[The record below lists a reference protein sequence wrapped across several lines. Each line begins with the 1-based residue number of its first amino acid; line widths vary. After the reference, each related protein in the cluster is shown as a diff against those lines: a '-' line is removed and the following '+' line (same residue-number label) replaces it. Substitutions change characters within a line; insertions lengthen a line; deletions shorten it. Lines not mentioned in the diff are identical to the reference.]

1 MCAAVVLISTVKS
14 RSPPLCGMVMD
25 QGCRGSAFQSIAG
38 LFFCGIT
45 HAYVRAKLLWRRLGE
60 VLTSL
65 WVKNHP
71 GGGLLLGMGTGYDG
85 GGHGGLAAPVIAEL
99 WLCPLQILAVSY

>member
-14 RSPPLCGMVMD
+14 RPPPVWDGDGSGLQRLCLPEHCWTV
-25 QGCRGSAFQSIAG
+25 
-38 LFFCGIT
+38 FCGIT

-71 GGGLLLGMGTGYDG
+71 GGGLLGMGTGYDG
-85 GGHGGLAAPVIAEL
+85 GDTVG
-99 WLCPLQILAVSY
+99 